1 MSVDL
6 ISPIAQHL
14 AVHLDLPFAQV
25 AGLLGPPSRPAGDL
39 ALPCFVL
46 AKAKQV
52 APPQLAQDL
61 VAVVEELPGVSA
73 SAAGPFLNIDLAPEM
88 VAEAVFTAL
97 LDDPVQ
103 ALRSDQGA
111 GKRVCIDYSS
121 PNIAKHLAFHHIRST
136 MIGNAL
142 ARCYRAAGW
151 DTVRINFLG
160 DWGTA
165 FGRLIAGWQRE
176 GLCVEDLQAADDAVT
191 FLNTLYVRISQ
202 AAKEDPSVAEEA
214 RAWSRR
220 LEEGDARARELWQLF
235 KEASLKEFRKVYDLL
250 GVEFD
255 SWKGEAYYEDKMQP
269 VVDEL
274 QDQGL
279 LTEDQG
285 ALVVDLT
292 AQGLKK
298 PCLIRRAD
306 GGSLYATRDLAACD
320 DRFADYA
327 FDRSLYVVDLGQ
339 ALHFKEW
346 FAVAQCLQRPYV
358 DRLRHIGFGVVLMW
372 NEEEKSWAKTATRNG
387 VPMLLVDVL
396 EEAIRRARAIVD
408 EKNPELDE
416 DERQT
421 VAQSVG
427 IGAVVFNDLKSG
439 RRGDVKFHFDD
450 ALSMQGETG
459 PYLQYAHARLCSIE
473 RRFAATYADPPSADP
488 QLLQRSDEKTV
499 LLHLARLSGALLR
512 VVQEDE
518 PSALAQAL
526 LAMAAAVSTWLS
538 AGNQDHSARVVCD
551 DPARAAARVA
561 LVRMARVALGEG
573 LYVLGLQAP
582 QRM

>member
-6 ISPIAQHL
+6 AQPIASHI
-14 AVHLDLPFAQV
+14 AAHLDLPESQV

-46 AKAKQV
+46 AKARGV
-52 APPQLAQDL
+52 PPPKLAMEL
-61 VAVVEELPGVSA
+61 VAVVEQLSGVTA
-73 SAAGPFLNIDLAPEM
+73 SAAGPFLNIDLAPEA
-88 VAEAVFTAL
+88 VAEAVCAAFA
-97 LDDPVQ
+97 DDPVQ
-103 ALRSDQGA
+103 ALRSRQGA

-142 ARCYRAAGW
+142 ARCYAAAGW
-151 DTVRINFLG
+151 DAVRINFLG

-165 FGRLIAGWQRE
+165 FGRLIAGWERE
-176 GLCVEDLQAADDAVT
+176 GLTVADLEAADDQVT
-191 FLNTLYVRISQ
+191 FLNALYVRISQ

-214 RAWSRR
+214 RTWSRR
-220 LEEGDARARELWQLF
+220 LEDGDARARELWQLF
-235 KEASLKEFRKVYDLL
+235 KEASLAEFRKVYTLL

-274 QDQGL
+274 QEQGL
-279 LTEDQG
+279 LVEDQG
-285 ALVVDLT
+285 ALVVDLSD
-292 AQGLKK
+292 QGLKK

-320 DRFADYA
+320 DRFAECA

-346 FAVAQCLQRPYV
+346 FAVAQRLGRPYV
-358 DRLRHIGFGVVLMW
+358 ESLRHVGFGVVLMW
-372 NEEEKSWAKTATRNG
+372 NEEEQSWAKTATRNG

-396 EEAIRRARAIVD
+396 QEAVRRARSIVD
-408 EKNPELDE
+408 EKNPELSE
-416 DERQT
+416 DERQA
-421 VAQSVG
+421 VAQAVG

-439 RRGDVKFHFDD
+439 RRGDVKFHFDE

-473 RRFAATYADPPSADP
+473 RRFAGVFPDAPAGDPR
-488 QLLQRSDEKTV
+488 LLRRSDEKAV
-499 LLHLARLSGALLR
+499 LLHLARLSGSLER
-512 VVQEDE
+512 VVAEDE

-538 AGNQDHSARVVCD
+538 AGNQDHAARVVCD
-551 DPARAAARVA
+551 DAAIAAARVT
-561 LVRMARVALGEG
+561 LVRMARIALGEG
-573 LYVLGLQAP
+573 LYLLGLQAP